1 MRSRMPFGCLSLIIF
16 LGILLFPLFLADAL
30 LSALSKLGL
39 SPGLALLVALGIFL
53 GGLVNI
59 PVYRIRR
66 EQPIEYVHVRMFG
79 LQRIIPVQ
87 PRQWGYT
94 VIAINLG
101 GGLIPLAVALYEL
114 LRISARGPNALLAA
128 LMAIA
133 INVIVCYL
141 IARPVPNVGI
151 TMPSL
156 VPGIVAALTAFIF
169 LPAFAAPVAFAAGV
183 LGPLVGADLLHLRD
197 IQKITTGVASIGG
210 AGTFDGIVI
219 SGLIA
224 TLLA

>member
-1 MRSRMPFGCLSLIIF
+1 MRSPMPFGCLSLIIF
-16 LGILLFPLFLADAL
+16 AGVLLFPLFLANAL
-30 LSALSKLGL
+30 LSALSKLGPN
-39 SPGLALLVALGIFL
+39 PGLALLVALGIFL

-66 EQPIEYVHVRMFG
+66 EQPIEYVHMRMFG
-79 LQRIIPVQ
+79 LHRIIPVQ

-94 VIAINLG
+94 VIAIN
-101 GGLIPLAVALYEL
+101 V
-114 LRISARGPNALLAA
+114 
-128 LMAIA
+128 IA
-133 INVIVCYL
+133 SYL
-141 IARPVPNVGI
+141 VARPVPNVGI
-151 TMPSL
+151 AMPSL

-169 LPAFAAPVAFAAGV
+169 LPSFGAPVAFAAGV

-197 IQKITTGVASIGG
+197 VQKITTGVASIGG

-224 TLLA
+224 TLPA

>member
-1 MRSRMPFGCLSLIIF
+1 MRRPMPFGCLSLIIF
-16 LGILLFPLFLADAL
+16 AGVLLFPLFLANAL

-39 SPGLALLVALGIFL
+39 SPGLALVVASGIFL

-59 PVYRIRR
+59 PVYRIQR
-66 EQPIEYVHVRMFG
+66 EQAIEYMHMRMFG
-79 LQRIIPVQ
+79 LHRIIPVQ

-101 GGLIPLAVALYEL
+101 GAVIPIAVAVYEL
-114 LRISARGPNALLAA
+114 LRIAAQGPNALLAG
-128 LMAIA
+128 LSAIA
-133 INVIVCYL
+133 INVIVSYL

-156 VPGIVAALTAFIF
+156 VPGIVAAVSGLLL
-169 LPAFAAPVAFAAGV
+169 LPSFAAPVAFAAGV

-197 IQKITTGVASIGG
+197 VQKITTGVASIGG

>member
-1 MRSRMPFGCLSLIIF
+1 MRSPMPFGCLSLIIF
-16 LGILLFPLFLADAL
+16 AGVLLFPLFLANAL

-39 SPGLALLVALGIFL
+39 SPGLALWVAAGIFL

-59 PVYRIRR
+59 PVYRIHR
-66 EQPIEYVHVRMFG
+66 EQAIEYVHIRMFG
-79 LQRIIPVQ
+79 LHRIIPVQ

-101 GGLIPLAVALYEL
+101 GAVIPIAVALYEL
-114 LRISARGPNALLAA
+114 LRMAGRGPNALLAGIS
-128 LMAIA
+128 AIA
-133 INVIVCYL
+133 INVIVSYL

-151 TMPSL
+151 AMPSL
-156 VPGIVAALTAFIF
+156 VPGIVAAVSGF
-169 LPAFAAPVAFAAGV
+169 LLLPSFAAPVAFAAGV
-183 LGPLVGADLLHLRD
+183 LGPLLGADLLHLRD
-197 IQKITTGVASIGG
+197 VQKITTGMASIGG